1 MKIYLLDNNEL
12 ITAAWKQYFS
22 GCKDVKVVTDEFKHF
37 MDKHKVACVV
47 SPGNSK
53 GIMLGGYDLAI
64 TKYFGN
70 ELTNKIQNHIAK
82 TYPGGL
88 QPVASAFITDI
99 SNSSIKLIH
108 CPTMLK
114 PSVIYNAKIVNDCM
128 YNVLKVAD
136 DHKIASIVIP
146 AFGGMTGKVNPNDLA
161 REMFDAYN
169 LFMKNKKE
177 A

>member
-12 ITAAWKQYFS
+12 ISAAWNEYFHD
-22 GCKDVKVVTDEFKHF
+22 CKNVEIVTDDFKHF
-37 MDKHKVACVV
+37 MDNHKVDCVV

-64 TKYFGN
+64 TKYFGE
-70 ELTNKIQNHIAK
+70 ELTKKIQTYISK
-82 TYPGGL
+82 TYPGGF
-88 QPVASAFITDI
+88 QPVATAFITDI
-99 SNSSIKLIH
+99 PGSGIKLIH

-128 YNVLKVAD
+128 YNVLQVAWENKVQA
-136 DHKIASIVIP
+136 IVIP
-146 AFGGMTGKVNPNDLA
+146 AFGGKTGKVNPNELA
-161 REMFDAYN
+161 KEMFDAYN